1 LRQRLSERFQ
11 NDREKTLKKYP
22 VSHKGKPGLFFM
34 RSEVPRD

>member
-22 VSHKGKPGLFFM
+22 VSHDDKPGIFA
-34 RSEVPRD
+34 EQCCYAK